1 MTKSEP
7 TTRVV
12 PLPERSDRATG
23 GVALSKLSSKAGS
36 KPRRR
41 RRPLLVSM
49 VAFVLVPAMLIGL
62 YYAFIASD
70 RYVSSAGFA
79 VRGMDAGGGGD
90 LLGAVT
96 GLASTGSTTSDSYI
110 LLKYLKSRDLVERMQ
125 QHVDLRA
132 MFTHPDIDFWSRMG
146 DSDDIE
152 HLVEYWSKRVNT
164 SFDNTAGII
173 TFEIEAFEADDAR
186 RIAELALEFSKELVN
201 TLSLQARSDAVA
213 FADAEVS
220 RAETRLA
227 TALEQLRLFRQHENS
242 IDPAA
247 SAAMQLELVGGLER
261 QLADLNARIAT
272 LKGQVDEDAPT
283 LRTLERRADAIKSQ
297 IDQRRAAMS
306 NDTNGD
312 SESSLTAQ
320 LAVYESLAVERE
332 FAQKAYA
339 SALSSLETARAEA
352 GRQQRYLA
360 VYSMPAVAQYP
371 LYPRR
376 GVNTLAILAGL
387 MVLWGIGTLV
397 TLAIRDHL
405 S

>member
-1 MTKSEP
+1 MTSLES
-7 TTRVV
+7 TRVV
-12 PLPERSDRATG
+12 PLPERADRGAG
-23 GVALSKLSSKAGS
+23 GVSLSTLSSKMGGR
-36 KPRRR
+36 PRRK
-41 RRPLLVSM
+41 RRPLLVSL
-49 VAFVLVPAMLIGL
+49 VLCVLVPALLAGF
-62 YYAFIASD
+62 YYAFVASD

-79 VRGMDAGGGGD
+79 VRGMDGGGGSD

-110 LLKYLKSRDLVERMQ
+110 LLKYLKSRDVVERLQ

-132 MFTHPDIDFWSRMG
+132 MYTSPEIDTLSRMG
-146 DSDDIE
+146 DSADIE
-152 HLVEYWSKRVNT
+152 HLVEYWSSRVNT

-173 TFEIEAFEADDAR
+173 TFEIEAFTAQDAAR
-186 RIAELALEFSKELVN
+186 VAELVLEFSKELVN

-247 SAAMQLELVGGLER
+247 NAAMQLELVGGLER
-261 QLADLNARIAT
+261 QLADLHARIAT
-272 LKGQVDEDAPT
+272 LRAQVNEDAPT
-283 LRTLERRADAIKSQ
+283 LRTLERQATAIKSQ
-297 IDQRRAAMS
+297 IDQRREAMS
-306 NDTNGD
+306 TDTD
-312 SESSLTAQ
+312 SESSSLTAQ
-320 LAVYESLAVERE
+320 LAIYESLAVERE

-360 VYSMPAVAQYP
+360 VYSTPAVAQYP

-376 GVNTLAILAGL
+376 LVNTLAIMAALLVA
-387 MVLWGIGTLV
+387 WGIGALMTAAV
-397 TLAIRDHL
+397 RDHL